1 MKRKR
6 SILAFGL
13 FIGMI
18 GFTREITMNSFIIF
32 SLWISFLGIIYVIFS
47 IRIADSWE
55 RAVVLRL
62 GRLHLLKGPGMF
74 FIIPLVDRIDW
85 WMDVRSQLISFKL
98 DKILTKELKTVDVKV
113 NLLWKVIDGK
123 KAAFEMKNGE
133 SELNLVV
140 RKATER
146 VVNEIPF
153 SMVLQKRQYI
163 NTHVAKILETLCP
176 NWGVQFDSLDVC
188 LGDT

>member
-1 MKRKR
+1 
-6 SILAFGL
+6 
-13 FIGMI
+13 
-18 GFTREITMNSFIIF
+18 
-32 SLWISFLGIIYVIFS
+32 
-47 IRIADSWE
+47 
-55 RAVVLRL
+55 
-62 GRLHLLKGPGMF
+62 
-74 FIIPLVDRIDW
+74 
-85 WMDVRSQLISFKL
+85 MDVRSQLISFKL

-123 KAAFEMKNGE
+123 KAAFEMKNGK